1 MLLNL
6 YLVLQRL
13 KFLPTKLILKC
24 VIWILNT
31 VWVKMCGKDHSN
43 EWYFFKNVWQ
53 ICKMCENEWMSCS
66 GQKMSKNA
74 PNVWQLA
81 GMQHYYSELRPQT
94 VACHNITWSPPR
106 VGRVTVPRFIIV
118 QPTNSSTKKQWVE
131 ISSNSN
137 FWNRAV
143 ELWLGSWTL
152 PNFISIKQANKL
164 KQNGEIGSRLST
176 TVRKTWAWCMFLRAD
191 PRWE

>member
-1 MLLNL
+1 M
-6 YLVLQRL
+6 
-13 KFLPTKLILKC
+13 
-24 VIWILNT
+24 
-31 VWVKMCGKDHSN
+31 
-43 EWYFFKNVWQ
+43 
-53 ICKMCENEWMSCS
+53 
-66 GQKMSKNA
+66 
-74 PNVWQLA
+74 
-81 GMQHYYSELRPQT
+81 
-94 VACHNITWSPPR
+94 ACHNITWSPPR

-176 TVRKTWAWCMFLRAD
+176 TVRKTWAWCMIFESWPPGNRIHIWPHIFINPQITQFSARNRKLSCHSAKTCCKPWTTKSLEFGGCLD
-191 PRWE
+191 CNPRTWDLSWWCYV